1 MLQEIHLKKNED
13 RRIRNG
19 HVWVYSNEVDIVS
32 TPLNKFI
39 PGGQAVLKASSG
51 EALGIVY
58 VNPNTLI
65 CGRMISRNPD
75 VHLTGE
81 LIKARIESSLKLRG
95 MIFDKPF
102 YRLVYGESDNLPGL
116 VIDRFNDIFVV
127 QISTAGMELVKNEIA
142 GAIVSIF
149 NPKGVFFKN
158 DGKMRQAEG
167 LDEYHETAYGDT
179 ADEIPVI
186 ENDTF
191 FKLPVK
197 SGQKTGWYYDHRMNR
212 LRLNSYVNGKTV
224 LDMFSYIGAWGIQ
237 AAVSGAAAVTCAD
250 SSRAA
255 LEALAVNAEL
265 NKVSR
270 KIKTINGDAFQILKD
285 LSAGGERFDIVIL
298 DPPAF
303 IARKKDIKSGEEAY
317 RRLNDLAIRVLN
329 DGGILA
335 SCSCSLH
342 LSRDRL
348 TELIH
353 KAGRKL
359 GKTIQIL
366 EQGHQSPDHPVH
378 PAIPENGISEG
389 CFCLY
394 YFLKWLDRRAL

>member
-1 MLQEIHLKKNED
+1 MLQEIRLKKNED

-19 HVWVYSNEVDIVS
+19 QVWVYSNEVDIGS

-51 EALGIVY
+51 EALGVVY

-75 VHLTGE
+75 VLLTGE

-167 LDEYHETAYGDT
+167 LDEYHETAYGDA

-212 LRLNSYVNGKTV
+212 LRLNSYANGKSV

-378 PAIPENGISEG
+378 PAIPETE
-389 CFCLY
+389 Y
-394 YFLKWLDRRAL
+394 LKAVFAYITS